1 MARTAFVSDI
11 HGNLLA
17 LQAVVADAE
26 ARGVDAFV
34 NLGDIVSGPMWPAE
48 TADYLMSKCWPTIA
62 GNHERQV
69 LTHPDKRLSRADRF
83 AKSALSDAHKA
94 WMAAF
99 PVDLWLSD
107 EVYCTHA
114 RPGNDH
120 EYWLES
126 VTPDG
131 LRPASEAE
139 IIARMG
145 DCRAALTFHGHSHL
159 PRMVELFDGRI
170 IVNPGSVGLPAYA
183 DDEPFAHA
191 VENGGPDARYCI
203 YDDAAAEVTFHAV
216 AYDHEAAARKA
227 EAEGLDSWG
236 WYLREGLAR

>member
-1 MARTAFVSDI
+1 MTRTAFVSDI
-11 HGNLLA
+11 HGNLMA

-26 ARGVDAFV
+26 ARGVDGFV

-48 TADYLMSKCWPTIA
+48 TADYLMGRDWPTIA

-69 LTHPDKRLSRADRF
+69 LTLPDTKLSRADRF
-83 AKSALSDAHKA
+83 TKAALSGAHKA
-94 WMAAF
+94 WMAAL
-99 PVDLWLSD
+99 PADLWLSD
-107 EVYCTHA
+107 SVYCTHA

-120 EYWLES
+120 EYWLET

-139 IIARMG
+139 IVARMG

-170 IVNPGSVGLPAYA
+170 IVNPGSVGLPAFLG
-183 DDEPFAHA
+183 DEPFAHA

-203 YDDAAAEVTFHAV
+203 YDNSAGAVSFHAV
-216 AYDHEAAARKA
+216 PYDFEAAARKA
-227 EAEGLDSWG
+227 EAEGLDAWG
-236 WYLREGLAR
+236 RYLREGLAR

>member
-1 MARTAFVSDI
+1 MTRRAILSDI
-11 HGNLLA
+11 HGNFLA
-17 LQAVVADAE
+17 LLSVVADAE
-26 ARGVDAFV
+26 ARGCDAFL
-34 NLGDIVSGPMWPAE
+34 NLGDILSGPLWPVE
-48 TADYLMSKCWPTIA
+48 TADYLMARDWPTIS

-69 LTHPDKRLSRADRF
+69 LTDPDNRLSRADRF
-83 AKSALSDAHKA
+83 TKAALSDAHKA
-94 WMAAF
+94 WMAAL
-99 PVDLWLSD
+99 PVDLWLSQD
-107 EVYCTHA
+107 IYCTHA

-120 EYWLES
+120 EFWLET
-126 VTPDG
+126 VTADG

-139 IIARMG
+139 VMARMG

-170 IVNPGSVGLPAYA
+170 IVNPGSVGLPAFA
-183 DDEPFAHA
+183 DDEPFAYS

-227 EAEGLDSWG
+227 ETEGLDAWG
-236 WYLREGLAR
+236 CYLREGLAR